1 MSAPI
6 ANSVLRAKADCD
18 GSSTGKPFKHARA
31 GDIKHAAMC
40 LKYYAGWA
48 DKIQGNVIETE
59 PSKLTYT
66 IREPVGVCGQII
78 P

>member
-1 MSAPI
+1 MALNEDV
-6 ANSVLRAKADCD
+6 AEAVN
-18 GSSTGKPFKHARA
+18 T
-31 GDIKHAAMC
+31 

-48 DKIQGNVIETE
+48 DKLHGQVIDTN
-59 PSKLTYT
+59 PAKMAYT